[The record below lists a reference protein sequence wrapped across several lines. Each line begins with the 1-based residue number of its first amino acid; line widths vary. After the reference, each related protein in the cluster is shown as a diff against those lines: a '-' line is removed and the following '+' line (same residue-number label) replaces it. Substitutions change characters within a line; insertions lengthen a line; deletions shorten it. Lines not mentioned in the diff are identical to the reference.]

1 VVLIEGEEDVL
12 LVVLELAVVLLLD
25 EVVVDREALLL
36 VVEDEVI
43 MVLLDAALVL
53 VVVALLLEL
62 DRELWEDEDT
72 LERLDEV
79 VEDALLWPLVDV
91 LEEET
96 EDDEDVVP
104 TL

>member
-1 VVLIEGEEDVL
+1 VSEKSPIT
-12 LVVLELAVVLLLD
+12 
-25 EVVVDREALLL
+25 
-36 VVEDEVI
+36 I

-91 LEEET
+91 VEEAT